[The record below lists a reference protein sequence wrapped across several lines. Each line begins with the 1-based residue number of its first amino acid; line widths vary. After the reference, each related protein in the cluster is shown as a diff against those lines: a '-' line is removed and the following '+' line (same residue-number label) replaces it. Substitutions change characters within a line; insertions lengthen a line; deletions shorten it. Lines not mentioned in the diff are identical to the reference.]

1 MKKYKV
7 GMIQV
12 NNSFSGQNYLPL
24 SLGFL
29 VSYAEFHCK
38 NFDDFEF
45 IGESRG
51 IVLMGALE
59 MVQDKKNKLPFD
71 GSISIGERVAN
82 KCIENG
88 LICRPLGPS
97 IVLCPPF
104 ITSEEEM
111 GIIFDT
117 LEKTLKEV
125 FSEVK
130 SLGQ

>member
-1 MKKYKV
+1 
-7 GMIQV
+7 
-12 NNSFSGQNYLPL
+12 
-24 SLGFL
+24 
-29 VSYAEFHCK
+29 
-38 NFDDFEF
+38 
-45 IGESRG
+45 
-51 IVLMGALE
+51 

>member
-45 IGESRG
+45 LNPIYKRTRIKDVVKQSKDCD
-51 IVLMGALE
+51 IVSHSVYVWNNNISKRIPKAL
-59 MVQDKKNKLPFD
+59 QNNNPNL
-71 GSISIGERVAN
+71 
-82 KCIENG
+82 
-88 LICRPLGPS
+88 
-97 IVLCPPF
+97 
-104 ITSEEEM
+104 
-111 GIIFDT
+111 
-117 LEKTLKEV
+117 
-125 FSEVK
+125 
-130 SLGQ
+130 